1 MEKILTMH
9 DLEQK
14 TLKEIYNY
22 AREYKISYYSQMNK
36 KELSLAVLREQDKKR
51 GFVQMEGVL
60 EIISQEGYGFL
71 RPINYGPSQEDIYI
85 SQSQIH
91 RFGLRNGDYVAGQA
105 RPPRPNERY
114 YGLMRVGTVNGKD
127 ANEAKQRP
135 HFPALTPLYPQKQ
148 IKLSTTAAVLAT
160 RLIDTFVPIGFGQR
174 GLIVAPPKAGKTTLL
189 KNIANGIVANYPDAK
204 LIMLLIDE
212 RPEEVTDL
220 ERSIKGEVVSSTFDQ
235 QPQNHVRV
243 AELVL
248 ERARRLVED
257 KQDVI
262 ILLDSITRLTR
273 AYNLVIPSSGR
284 TLSGGVDPT
293 AFYKPKRF
301 FGSARNIEEGGSLT
315 ILGTALVDTGSR
327 MDDMIYEEFKG
338 TGNSE
343 LQLSRELAERR
354 VFPALDLKQS
364 STRKEELL
372 VSRKN
377 LEPVWQIRRSM
388 TGNALEYTEQL
399 LQFLKHTKTNTEFV
413 RDLASLKFTGQS
425 TRRSRR

>member
-127 ANEAKQRP
+127 PNEAKQRP
-135 HFPALTPLYPQKQ
+135 HFPALTPLYPQRQ

-248 ERARRLVED
+248 ERARRLIED

>member
-91 RFGLRNGDYVAGQA
+91 RFGIRNGDYVAGQA

-114 YGLMRVGTVNGKD
+114 YGLMRVGTVNGND
-127 ANEAKQRP
+127 PNEAKQRP

>member
-127 ANEAKQRP
+127 PNEAKQRP

-425 TRRSRR
+425 TRRARR

>member
-127 ANEAKQRP
+127 PNEAKQRP

-248 ERARRLVED
+248 ERARRSVED

>member
-114 YGLMRVGTVNGKD
+114 YGLMRVGTVNGQD
-127 ANEAKQRP
+127 PNEAKQRP
-135 HFPALTPLYPQKQ
+135 HFPALTPLYPQRQ

-189 KNIANGIVANYPDAK
+189 KIIAHGIVAHYPDAK